1 MFYDLPLDFG
11 AHVGVN
17 GVTEPFGLSPGL
29 PGFGQYGVQMPR
41 NCKETRMS
49 EQITG
54 IAPTHP
60 PAIKRPNPPGKPK
73 AEILHKLLARK
84 RGTTVAQFE
93 NQLGWQPHTVRAAIS
108 RLRSSGLPIE
118 LVRSGKSA
126 RFRAVRGE
134 DQ

>member
-1 MFYDLPLDFG
+1 
-11 AHVGVN
+11 
-17 GVTEPFGLSPGL
+17 
-29 PGFGQYGVQMPR
+29 
-41 NCKETRMS
+41 MS

-108 RLRSSGLPIE
+108 RLRSSGLSVE
-118 LVRSGKSA
+118 LNWSGKVA
-126 RFRAVRGE
+126 RYRAVSGDER
-134 DQ
+134 